1 MILYPSLSILL
12 LCLSDHHDVTIS
24 QRSWWLSQKNS
35 LRFSLKRRR
44 RRWAC
49 ADFNSYYKSQR
60 RASSS
65 DTLKSPMS
73 TLTPSKSARILAT
86 GLPRSSVVAKYKS
99 IMRLMSSWSST
110 GMMATVVRLPGRS
123 SRRVLCISL
132 YTFVLNRFPC
142 SIILGMLLRT
152 HDFNSSQFA
161 TRHPAEGVGF
171 LSLALGGDG
180 GGLGLAQEGG

>member
-1 MILYPSLSILL
+1 M
-12 LCLSDHHDVTIS
+12 VV
-24 QRSWWLSQKNS
+24 QKNCH
-35 LRFSLKRRR
+35 RFSLERRR
-44 RRWAC
+44 RLWAC
-49 ADFNSYYKSQR
+49 AHFNSYYESRR

-86 GLPRSSVVAKYKS
+86 GLPRSVQVDHAPHVVVIAE
-99 IMRLMSSWSST
+99 SST

-123 SRRVLCISL
+123 SRRVFCISL
-132 YTFVLNRFPC
+132 YIFVLNRFPC

-171 LSLALGGDG
+171 LSLSLGGDG
-180 GGLGLAQEGG
+180 RGAWIGTGRRVETSRDPWDVALGVCDELLPHHSCVKL